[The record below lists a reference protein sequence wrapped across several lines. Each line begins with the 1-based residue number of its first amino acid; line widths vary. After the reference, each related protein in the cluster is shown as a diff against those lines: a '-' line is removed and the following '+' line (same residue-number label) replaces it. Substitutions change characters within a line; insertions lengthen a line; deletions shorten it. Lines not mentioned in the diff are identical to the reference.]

1 MYKDNWTQPW
11 SMDIEIYPKVHE
23 NPRAFFNSYSSI
35 LLEPLAHDSSDWS
48 LPRADCIIDVHEFV
62 KEYGISLEQRAEASH
77 LLKSIHSFEFVFNL
91 HLMRNI
97 SGITNELS
105 QALQRS
111 YQNIVNVITLVR
123 VCKKRLQIMRNDG

>member
-1 MYKDNWTQPW
+1 MVY
-11 SMDIEIYPKVHE
+11 V
-23 NPRAFFNSYSSI
+23 
-35 LLEPLAHDSSDWS
+35 L
-48 LPRADCIIDVHEFV
+48 EFV
-62 KEYGISLEQRAEASH
+62 EKYGISLEQCAKTCH
-77 LLKSIHSFEFVFNL
+77 LLKSMHSFEFIFNL